1 MDLQG
6 STQGRVSLGIL
17 QDIFHLDNTGGM
29 GTRDTQGDMACQ
41 AGRLSKVWEDILWD
55 MIAQDNMMD
64 KGFRDILKD
73 I

>member
-1 MDLQG
+1 MGFQDNNLD
-6 STQGRVSLGIL
+6 RESLGIP
-17 QDIFHLDNTGGM
+17 QDTFHLDNMGGM
-29 GTRDTQGDMACQ
+29 GTWDTQGDMACQ
-41 AGRLSKVWEDILWD
+41 AGRSSKVWEDILWD